1 MTTIRTATL
10 DDVTLLYEI
19 GKATK
24 EFQVSQTE
32 EFMSFN
38 EFSCA
43 ISNEKSIFL
52 LAEEK
57 EKIQGFIYASA
68 KDIDGHLIENFA
80 CLVYL
85 TVLPEYRKQSI
96 AKMLYEECE
105 KTLKEKGIRSIY
117 CWANANNPTILS
129 FMEKQNFVK
138 GHEYVWM
145 DKKIE

>member
-1 MTTIRTATL
+1 MTNIRTATI
-10 DDVTLLYEI
+10 DDVAQLYKI
-19 GKATK
+19 GKVTK

-43 ISNEKSIFL
+43 ISDEKSVFL

-85 TVLPEYRKQSI
+85 TVLLEYREKGI
-96 AKMLYEECE
+96 AKILYEECE

-117 CWANANNPTILS
+117 CWANASNPIILS